1 MAFRLHVVV
10 ESISD
15 DYNFKLS
22 SRISPLNLNTML
34 FIPSKYHYAYVHAG
48 RATSLSY
55 STTYSTRLEGSRQD
69 GTLSGRS

>member
-34 FIPSKYHYAYVHAG
+34 FIPSKYHYAYVKYDVFCDNLYFWSNVFH
-48 RATSLSY
+48 
-55 STTYSTRLEGSRQD
+55 
-69 GTLSGRS
+69 